1 MEPVLRQRPCAPGRD
16 VPARLISRRRS
27 CRSPSSTSWCRRY
40 RARPSQSRAGPH
52 HRPRRRVGHDRAA
65 RHGAERDGDRRAAL
79 HHRAVKTVFALMSFA
94 ARATDPSGSRA
105 PLAASQMATESLLL
119 LSVNRIVTE
128 VDAPVQP
135 TAGGG
140 LRRGAGDAR
149 SAVRAP
155 ASQPCGLSAFPLFR
169 GRQQSRG
176 MDRGAPGRGSSI
188 GRDSARLLQGGGNDG
203 RHGSRGPRVAARG
216 QRLARPGDLT
226 RHHTARIG
234 RQHSSGARL
243 WVVGGQPFRT
253 ARRRSYSAS
262 SISPRA

>member
-16 VPARLISRRRS
+16 VPARLRSRRRS

-79 HHRAVKTVFALMSFA
+79 HHRAVKTVFALTSFA

-135 TAGGG
+135 TAGGR
-140 LRRGAGDAR
+140 LRRGAGDVSGAGSGGAR
-149 SAVRAP
+149 ATPDRPCEPPRA
-155 ASQPCGLSAFPLFR
+155 SPLVCPPSLCCVTGAGNK
-169 GRQQSRG
+169 GRVCP
-176 MDRGAPGRGSSI
+176 GAPRSCPGVGSVHPA
-188 GRDSARLLQGGGNDG
+188 D
-203 RHGSRGPRVAARG
+203 RH
-216 QRLARPGDLT
+216 
-226 RHHTARIG
+226 
-234 RQHSSGARL
+234 
-243 WVVGGQPFRT
+243 
-253 ARRRSYSAS
+253 
-262 SISPRA
+262 